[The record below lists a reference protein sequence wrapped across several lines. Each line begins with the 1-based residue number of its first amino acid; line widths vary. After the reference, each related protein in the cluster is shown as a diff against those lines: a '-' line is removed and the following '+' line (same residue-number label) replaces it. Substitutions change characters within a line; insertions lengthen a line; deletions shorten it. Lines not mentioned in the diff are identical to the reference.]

1 MHVPY
6 LTDELATMMIRILI
20 TAFLCGFIGFE
31 RELKKHP
38 AGFRTH
44 LLVGVGACLMMLL
57 SLYGFEDYMRGH
69 TNTQFD
75 PSRIPSYVISGIGFL
90 GAGTILVKDATVR
103 GLTTAASIWIVAGL
117 GLIIGVGM
125 YELAIFTT
133 VVVLLCLIFLN
144 KFERYMAQ
152 KLKKRWVKVVVHSG
166 ETEIH
171 EVIGRFAE
179 MQLIVRKMQLTSSK
193 KDKKG
198 IITFHYLI
206 EIEASE
212 LSVEELTNLITEVK
226 EVEKIV

>member
-20 TAFLCGFIGFE
+20 TALLCGFIGFE

-57 SLYGFEDYMRGH
+57 SLYGFEEYIRAH
-69 TNTQFD
+69 PNAQFD

-133 VVVLLCLIFLN
+133 GVVLLSLIFLN

-179 MQLIVRKMQLTSSK
+179 MQLTVRKMQLTSSK

-198 IITFHYLI
+198 IIAFHYLI
-206 EIEASE
+206 EIEASA
-212 LSVEELTNLITEVK
+212 LSVEELTDLIIKVK